1 MCANDVKQSQIWIIE
16 LKIKRQVVDGIR
28 TDRSGVQE
36 ARRMHDQIARL
47 QS

>member
-1 MCANDVKQSQIWIIE
+1 MCANDVKQSQIWIME

-28 TDRSGVQE
+28 TDRSGVKE
-36 ARRMHDQIARL
+36 TRRMHDQIARL